1 MKKIVYFIE
10 FILIK
15 VLFIF
20 FKIIGYKY
28 SSNLGFLIGK
38 IIGPIFRS
46 KKLIIKNLQKAN
58 LQKQNNLEK
67 IASNVL
73 GNYGRIFAE
82 YVHLKNFRNDKL
94 EKYIS
99 IEGLEHLENLKKS
112 KKRAVFISGHFNN
125 FELMAM
131 QIEKAGIELATIYR
145 PLNNFLLN
153 KTMEQIRTE
162 NICKN
167 QIKKGRAGSRE
178 IIQNLIKGKSI
189 AIMID
194 QRVREG
200 KKIDFFN
207 NQATTT
213 TIPAQLIK
221 KYNCELVPVYI
232 ERRKNNYFRMFVS
245 KPIKID
251 KNKSILEIT
260 KFLNNLLERM
270 ILRNIDQWI
279 WTHNRWKD

>member
-46 KKLIIKNLQKAN
+46 KKLIIKNLQKVN

-82 YVHLKNFRNDKL
+82 YVHLKNFRNGKL

-99 IEGLEHLENLKKS
+99 IEGLEHLNNLKKT

-153 KTMEQIRTE
+153 KTMEQIRIE

-178 IIQNLIKGKSI
+178 IIKNLIKGKSI

-200 KKIDFFN
+200 IKIDFFN

-232 ERRKNNYFRMFVS
+232 ERRKNNYFKMFVS

-251 KNKSILEIT
+251 KNKSVLEIT

-270 ILRNIDQWI
+270 IVRNIDQWI

>member
-1 MKKIVYFIE
+1 MRKIIYFIE

-15 VLFIF
+15 ILFII
-20 FKIIGYKY
+20 FKLIGYKF
-28 SSNLGFLIGK
+28 SSNLGFLIGM
-38 IIGPIFRS
+38 IFGPLFKS
-46 KKLIIKNLQKAN
+46 KKQIIKNLEKAN
-58 LQKQNNLEK
+58 IQKKQNLKK

-73 GNYGRIFAE
+73 ANYGRIFAE
-82 YVHLKNFRNDKL
+82 YVHLKDFRNDKL
-94 EKYIS
+94 KKYIS
-99 IEGLEHLENLKKS
+99 IEGLEYLNDLKQS
-112 KKRAVFISGHFNN
+112 KKKAIFISGHFSN

-131 QIEKAGIELATIYR
+131 QIEKVGIELAAIYR
-145 PLNNFLLN
+145 PLNNVFLN
-153 KTMEQIRTE
+153 KTMEKIRTE

-178 IIQNLIKGKSI
+178 IIKNVKNGKSI

-200 KKIDFFN
+200 EKVNFFN
-207 NQATTT
+207 HLATTT

-221 KYNCELVPVYI
+221 KYDCELVPVYI
-232 ERRKNNYFRMFVS
+232 ERIKNNYFKMFVS

-251 KNKSILEIT
+251 NKKSIIEIT

-279 WTHNRWKD
+279 WTHDRWKD

>member
-38 IIGPIFRS
+38 IIGPIFKS
-46 KKLIIKNLQKAN
+46 KKQIIKNLQKAN

-67 IASNVL
+67 IASDVL

-82 YVHLKNFRNDKL
+82 YVHLKNFRNNKL

-99 IEGLEHLENLKKS
+99 IEGLEHLKNLKKT

-178 IIQNLIKGKSI
+178 IIKNLIKGKSI

-200 KKIDFFN
+200 IKIDFFN

-232 ERRKNNYFRMFVS
+232 ERRKNNYFKIFVS

-260 KFLNNLLERM
+260 KFLNILLERM